1 MKITFNHD
9 TTMKKFGQI
18 LTVAIC
24 LTVALV
30 GCIKEESYKV
40 EKALL
45 TVDLTRGAASS
56 QQQGDR
62 IEDVMIWA
70 FRCKLDDEGKPSE
83 IQAGS
88 ATGWR
93 YQQNLNT
100 YQNISLHVELPICDG
115 EQDYI
120 VIAVLNT
127 KAFGAMSNTLG
138 SNITLGSNTTY
149 NELASTVFDAKG
161 AAFWQTYPDDSGKTP
176 ELMPISNWKTMTIK
190 STNTHPN
197 NCYKLTMPVYRAVAK
212 AQLYMNTSSD
222 KFTVTVTDAKVISSR
237 APVNGGVFTGNAKTV
252 DGANGEKSMQGN
264 SDEAAT
270 TPQPLG
276 TLNYAN
282 DVSKQMW
289 NTTIKTTTNTT
300 IKWSEVVV
308 DAVAANGNVND
319 PYTWVGST
327 FLYENGAALTETG
340 YDTEPKSNGGYY
352 MQVKYNVTVSGKTES
367 HTKYVPLP
375 ATIRNHDY
383 TVKATVE
390 QAVNGHLVI
399 NYVVTPWETTEID
412 VPDFN

>member
-1 MKITFNHD
+1 
-9 TTMKKFGQI
+9 MKKFGQI

-24 LTVALV
+24 LAVALV

-70 FRCKLDDEGKPSE
+70 FRCKLDDATGLASEVQEGP
-83 IQAGS
+83 

-127 KAFGAMSNTLG
+127 KAFGALSKELG
-138 SNITLGSNTTY
+138 SKTTY
-149 NELASTVFDAKG
+149 NDLASTVFDANKG
-161 AAFWQTYPDDSGKTP
+161 AAFWQTYPDDSGLTP

-190 STNTHPN
+190 STNTHPDH
-197 NCYKLTMPVYRAVAK
+197 CYQLTMPVYRAVAK

-222 KFTVTVTDAKVISSR
+222 KFTVTVKDAKVISSR

-252 DGANGEKSMQGN
+252 AGANGEMSMQGN
-264 SDEAAT
+264 SDAT
-270 TPQPLG
+270 VTLPNPLG
-276 TLNYAN
+276 TLNYADN
-282 DVSKQMW
+282 VSKQMW
-289 NTTIKTTTNTT
+289 NTDTNA
-300 IKWSEVVV
+300 WSNVTVS
-308 DAVAANGNVND
+308 AVAENGDVND
-319 PYTWVGST
+319 DYTWVGST

-340 YDTEPKSNGGYY
+340 YDTLPTSNGGYY
-352 MQVKYNVTVSGKTES
+352 MQVVYDVTVSGKTES

-375 ATIRNHDY
+375 ATVRNHDY

-390 QAVNGHLVI
+390 QAVTGDLVI
-399 NYVVTPWETTEID
+399 NYVVTEWETKTID
-412 VPDFN
+412 VPPFN

>member
-1 MKITFNHD
+1 MVTSQMMKITFNHD

-70 FRCKLDDEGKPSE
+70 FRCKLDDATGQPSE
-83 IQAGS
+83 VQEGP

-127 KAFGAMSNTLG
+127 KAFGAMSK
-138 SNITLGSNTTY
+138 TLGSNTEY
-149 NELASTVFDAKG
+149 NDLASTVFDANMG
-161 AAFWQTYPDDSGKTP
+161 AAFWQTYPNEAGTSP

-197 NCYKLTMPVYRAVAK
+197 NCYHLTMPVYRAVAK

-222 KFTVTVTDAKVISSR
+222 KFAVTVTDAKVISKN
-237 APVNGGVFTGNAKTV
+237 APVNGGVFTGNTKEV
-252 DGANGEKSMQGN
+252 KGANGEMSMQGN
-264 SDEAAT
+264 SDESVDL
-270 TPQPLG
+270 PNPLG
-276 TLNYAN
+276 TLNYADN
-282 DVSKQMW
+282 VSKQMW
-289 NTTIKTTTNTT
+289 NTATNA
-300 IKWSEVVV
+300 WSAVTVS
-308 DAVAANGNVND
+308 AVAESGDVND
-319 PYTWVGST
+319 DYTWVGST

-340 YDTEPKSNGGYY
+340 YDTLPTSNGGYY
-352 MQVKYNVTVSGKTES
+352 MQVKYDVTVSGKTES

-399 NYVVTPWETTEID
+399 NYVVTEWETKTID
-412 VPDFN
+412 VPPFN

>member
-1 MKITFNHD
+1 
-9 TTMKKFGQI
+9 MKKFGQI

-70 FRCKLDDEGKPSE
+70 FRCKLDDATGEPKE
-83 IQAGS
+83 VQAGS

-100 YQNISLHVELPICDG
+100 YQNISLHVELPICAG

-127 KAFGAMSNTLG
+127 KAFGALSND
-138 SNITLGSNTTY
+138 LGSNTTY
-149 NELASTVFDAKG
+149 EQLKATVFDANKG
-161 AAFWQTYPDDSGKTP
+161 ADFWQTYPNEDEKTP

-197 NCYKLTMPVYRAVAK
+197 NCYHLTMPVYRAVAK

-222 KFTVTVTDAKVISSR
+222 KFTVTVTDAKVISSH

-252 DGANGEKSMQGN
+252 DGANYEKSMQGN
-264 SDEAAT
+264 SDESVDL
-270 TPQPLG
+270 PNPLG
-276 TLNYAN
+276 TLNYG

-300 IKWSEVVV
+300 IKWSDVVV
-308 DAVAANGNVND
+308 DAVAENGDVND
-319 PYTWVGST
+319 DYTWVGST

-340 YDTEPKSNGGYY
+340 YDTLPTSNGGYY
-352 MQVKYNVTVSGKTES
+352 MQVKYDVTVSGKKES

-375 ATIRNHDY
+375 ATVRNHDY

-399 NYVVTPWETTEID
+399 NYVVTEWETKTID
-412 VPDFN
+412 VPPFN

>member
-1 MKITFNHD
+1 MTITFNHD

-70 FRCKLDDEGKPSE
+70 FRCKLDDATGQPSE
-83 IQAGS
+83 VQAGP
-88 ATGWR
+88 ATCWR

-100 YQNISLHVELPICDG
+100 YQNISLHVELPICAG

-127 KAFGAMSNTLG
+127 KAFGEELSKTLG
-138 SNITLGSNTTY
+138 SKTTY
-149 NELASTVFDAKG
+149 NELVSAVFDEKG
-161 AAFWQTYPDDSGKTP
+161 ADFWKTYPSGLTP

-197 NCYKLTMPVYRAVAK
+197 NCYHLTMPVYRAVAK

-222 KFTVTVTDAKVISSR
+222 KFTVTVKDAKVISKN

-289 NTTIKTTTNTT
+289 NTDKNDK
-300 IKWSEVVV
+300 KWNDVTVS
-308 DAVAANGNVND
+308 AVAENGDVSD

-340 YDTEPKSNGGYY
+340 YDTLPTSNGGYY
-352 MQVKYNVTVSGKTES
+352 MQVKYDVTVSGKTES

-390 QAVNGHLVI
+390 QAVTGDLVI
-399 NYVVTPWETTEID
+399 NYVVTPWEATEID

>member
-70 FRCKLDDEGKPSE
+70 FRCKLDDATGQPSE
-83 IQAGS
+83 VQAGP

-100 YQNISLHVELPICDG
+100 YQNISLHVELPICAG

-127 KAFGAMSNTLG
+127 KAFGALSKELG
-138 SNITLGSNTTY
+138 SKTTY
-149 NELASTVFDAKG
+149 DELASTVFDANKG
-161 AAFWQTYPDDSGKTP
+161 AAFWQTYPDDSGLTP

-212 AQLYMNTSSD
+212 AQLYMNTSSE
-222 KFTVTVTDAKVISSR
+222 KFTVTVKEAKVISSH
-237 APVNGGVFTGNAKTV
+237 APVNGGVFTGNAKEV
-252 DGANGEKSMQGN
+252 VGSNGEKSMQGN
-264 SDEAAT
+264 SDESVDL
-270 TPQPLG
+270 PNPLG

-282 DVSKQMW
+282 NVSKPMW
-289 NTTIKTTTNTT
+289 NTDKNDK
-300 IKWSEVVV
+300 KWNDVTVS
-308 DAVAANGNVND
+308 AVAESGDVND
-319 PYTWVGST
+319 DYTWVGST

-340 YDTEPKSNGGYY
+340 YDTEPTSNGGYY

-390 QAVNGHLVI
+390 QAVTGDLVI
-399 NYVVTPWETTEID
+399 NYEVTEWVTKTIY
-412 VPDFN
+412 VPPFN

>member
-70 FRCKLDDEGKPSE
+70 FRCKLDDATGQPSE
-83 IQAGS
+83 VQAGP

-100 YQNISLHVELPICDG
+100 YQNISLHVELPICAG

-127 KAFGAMSNTLG
+127 EAFGAMG
-138 SNITLGSNTTY
+138 KKLGSNTTY
-149 NELASTVFDAKG
+149 DELASTVFDAKD
-161 AAFWQTYPDDSGKTP
+161 AAFWQTYPNEAGTSP

-197 NCYKLTMPVYRAVAK
+197 NCYNLTMPVYRAVAK

-222 KFTVTVTDAKVISSR
+222 KFAVTVTDAQVISKN

-276 TLNYAN
+276 TLNYADN
-282 DVSKQMW
+282 VSKQMW
-289 NTTIKTTTNTT
+289 NTATNS
-300 IKWSEVVV
+300 WSNVVV
-308 DAVAANGNVND
+308 DAVAVNGDVND
-319 PYTWVGST
+319 DYTWVGST

-352 MQVKYNVTVSGKTES
+352 MQVKYDVTVSGKTES

-375 ATIRNHDY
+375 ATVRNHDY

-399 NYVVTPWETTEID
+399 NYVVTEWETKTID
-412 VPDFN
+412 VPPFN

>member
-1 MKITFNHD
+1 MVTSQMMTITFNHD

-70 FRCKLDDEGKPSE
+70 FRCKLDDATGQPSE
-83 IQAGS
+83 VQAGP

-100 YQNISLHVELPICDG
+100 YQNISLHVELPICAG

-127 KAFGAMSNTLG
+127 KAFGALSK
-138 SNITLGSNTTY
+138 TLGSNTTY

-161 AAFWQTYPDDSGKTP
+161 ADFWQTYPDDSGLTP

-197 NCYKLTMPVYRAVAK
+197 NCYHLTMPVYRAVAK

-222 KFTVTVTDAKVISSR
+222 KFTVTVKDAKVISKN
-237 APVNGGVFTGNAKTV
+237 APVNGGVFTGNTKTV

-264 SDEAAT
+264 SDESVDL
-270 TPQPLG
+270 PNPLG

-282 DVSKQMW
+282 DVSKPMW
-289 NTTIKTTTNTT
+289 NTDKNDK
-300 IKWSEVVV
+300 KWNDVTVS
-308 DAVAANGNVND
+308 AVAENGDVND
-319 PYTWVGST
+319 DYTWVGST

-352 MQVKYNVTVSGKTES
+352 MQVKYDVTVSDKTES

-375 ATIRNHDY
+375 ATVRNHDY

-399 NYVVTPWETTEID
+399 NYVVTEWETKTID
-412 VPDFN
+412 VPPFN

>member
-1 MKITFNHD
+1 
-9 TTMKKFGQI
+9 MKKFGQI

-24 LTVALV
+24 LAVALV

-70 FRCKLDDEGKPSE
+70 FRCKLDDATGQPSE
-83 IQAGS
+83 VQEGP

-93 YQQNLNT
+93 YQQGLNT

-127 KAFGAMSNTLG
+127 KAFGALSK
-138 SNITLGSNTTY
+138 TLGSNTTY
-149 NELASTVFDAKG
+149 NDLASTVFDANKG
-161 AAFWQTYPDDSGKTP
+161 AAFWQTYPDDSGLTP

-190 STNTHPN
+190 STNTHPDH
-197 NCYKLTMPVYRAVAK
+197 CYQLTMPVYRAVAK

-222 KFTVTVTDAKVISSR
+222 KFTVTVKDAKVISKN

-264 SDEAAT
+264 SDEAVN
-270 TPQPLG
+270 TPNPLG
-276 TLNYAN
+276 TLNYADN
-282 DVSKQMW
+282 VSKQMW
-289 NTTIKTTTNTT
+289 NTATNA
-300 IKWSEVVV
+300 WSNVVV
-308 DAVAANGNVND
+308 DAVAVNGDVND

-340 YDTEPKSNGGYY
+340 YDTLPTSNGGYY
-352 MQVKYNVTVSGKTES
+352 MQVKYDVTVSNKTES

-375 ATIRNHDY
+375 ATVRNHDY

-399 NYVVTPWETTEID
+399 NYVVTEWEIATIN
-412 VPDFN
+412 VPPFN

>member
-1 MKITFNHD
+1 MKN
-9 TTMKKFGQI
+9 FGRI
-18 LTVAIC
+18 LLIAVG

-56 QQQGDR
+56 QEQGDR

-70 FRCKLDDEGKPSE
+70 FKCTLNDTTGGVSDVQKGP
-83 IQAGS
+83 

-100 YQNISLHVELPICDG
+100 YQNISLHVELPICDS

-120 VIAVLNT
+120 IITVLNT
-127 KAFGAMSNTLG
+127 KAFGNL
-138 SNITLGSNTTY
+138 NYTLGSNTTY
-149 NELASTVFDAKG
+149 DELASAVFDAKG
-161 AAFWQTYPDDSGKTP
+161 ADFWQTYPDDTGKTP

-190 STNTHPN
+190 SANTHPD
-197 NCYKLTMPVYRAVAK
+197 NCYHMSMPVYRAVAK
-212 AQLYMNTSSD
+212 TQLYMNASSD
-222 KFTVTVTDAKVISSR
+222 KFQVKVTGAKVVSKS

-252 DGANGEKSMQGN
+252 DGSNGEKSMQGN
-264 SDEAAT
+264 SDETVT

-276 TLNYAN
+276 TLTNGA
-282 DVSKQMW
+282 VEKPLW
-289 NTTIKTTTNTT
+289 NTGTNA
-300 IKWSEVVV
+300 WSPVTVNTVSES
-308 DAVAANGNVND
+308 GN
-319 PYTWVGST
+319 YTWVGST
-327 FLYENGAALTETG
+327 FLYENAAALTETG
-340 YDTEPKSNGGYY
+340 YDAQPTSNGGYY
-352 MQVKYNVTVSGKTES
+352 MQVSYDVTVSGNTVS

-375 ATIRNHDY
+375 AIVRNHDY

-390 QAVNGHLVI
+390 QAVNGRLVI
-399 NYVVTPWETTEID
+399 NYEVTNWESATIN

>member
-70 FRCKLDDEGKPSE
+70 FRCKLDDATGQPSE
-83 IQAGS
+83 VQEGP

-127 KAFGAMSNTLG
+127 KAFGALSKTLG
-138 SNITLGSNTTY
+138 SKTTY
-149 NELASTVFDAKG
+149 DELASTVFDAKD
-161 AAFWQTYPDDSGKTP
+161 AAFWQTYPNEAGTSP

-222 KFTVTVTDAKVISSR
+222 KFAVTVTDAKVISKN

-264 SDEAAT
+264 SDESVDL
-270 TPQPLG
+270 PNPLG
-276 TLNYAN
+276 TLKYDA
-282 DVSKQMW
+282 VSKQMW
-289 NTTIKTTTNTT
+289 NTATNS
-300 IKWSEVVV
+300 WSAVVV
-308 DAVAANGNVND
+308 DAVAENGDVND
-319 PYTWVGST
+319 DYTWVGST
-327 FLYENGAALTETG
+327 FLYENGAKLTETG
-340 YDTEPKSNGGYY
+340 YDTKPTSNGGYY
-352 MQVKYNVTVSGKTES
+352 MQVKYDVTVSGKTES

-375 ATIRNHDY
+375 ATVRNHDY

-399 NYVVTPWETTEID
+399 NYVVTEWETKTID
-412 VPDFN
+412 VPPFN

>member
-70 FRCKLDDEGKPSE
+70 FRCKLDDASGQPSE
-83 IQAGS
+83 IQAGP

-93 YQQNLNT
+93 HQQNLDT
-100 YQNISLHVELPICDG
+100 YQNISLHVELPICTG

-127 KAFGAMSNTLG
+127 KAFGALSK
-138 SNITLGSNTTY
+138 TLGSNTTY

-161 AAFWQTYPDDSGKTP
+161 ADFWQTYPDKAGKAP

-197 NCYKLTMPVYRAVAK
+197 NCYHLTMPVYRAVAK

-222 KFTVTVTDAKVISSR
+222 KFAVTVKEAKVISKN

-264 SDEAAT
+264 SDESVFL
-270 TPQPLG
+270 PNPLG
-276 TLNYAN
+276 TLKYDA
-282 DVSKQMW
+282 VSKQMW
-289 NTTIKTTTNTT
+289 NTATNA
-300 IKWSEVVV
+300 WSEVTVS
-308 DAVAANGNVND
+308 AVASNGDVND
-319 PYTWVGST
+319 PYTWVGLT

-340 YDTEPKSNGGYY
+340 YDTEPTSNGGYY
-352 MQVKYNVTVSGKTES
+352 MQVKYDVTVSGKTES

-399 NYVVTPWETTEID
+399 NYVVTEWETKTID
-412 VPDFN
+412 VPPFN

>member
-1 MKITFNHD
+1 MVTSQMMKITFNHD

-70 FRCKLDDEGKPSE
+70 FRCKLDDASGQPSE
-83 IQAGS
+83 IQAGP

-93 YQQNLNT
+93 HQQNLDT
-100 YQNISLHVELPICDG
+100 YQNISLHVELPICTG

-127 KAFGAMSNTLG
+127 KAFGALSK
-138 SNITLGSNTTY
+138 TLGSNTTY

-161 AAFWQTYPDDSGKTP
+161 ADFWQTYPDKAGKAP

-197 NCYKLTMPVYRAVAK
+197 NCYHLTMPVYRAVAK

-222 KFTVTVTDAKVISSR
+222 KFAVTVKEAKVISKN

-264 SDEAAT
+264 SDESVFL
-270 TPQPLG
+270 PNPLG
-276 TLNYAN
+276 TLKYDA
-282 DVSKQMW
+282 VSKQMW
-289 NTTIKTTTNTT
+289 NTATNA
-300 IKWSEVVV
+300 WSEVTVS
-308 DAVAANGNVND
+308 AVASNGDVND
-319 PYTWVGST
+319 PYTWVGLT

-340 YDTEPKSNGGYY
+340 YDTEPTSNGGYY
-352 MQVKYNVTVSGKTES
+352 MQVKYDVTVSGKTES

-399 NYVVTPWETTEID
+399 NYVVTEWETKTID
-412 VPDFN
+412 VPPFN

>member
-56 QQQGDR
+56 QQQGDL
-62 IEDVMIWA
+62 INDVMIWA
-70 FRCKLDDEGKPSE
+70 FKCTLNDTTGGVESKSV
-83 IQAGS
+83 QAGP

-93 YQQNLNT
+93 HQQNLHT
-100 YQNISLHVELPICDG
+100 YQNISLHVELPICAG

-120 VIAVLNT
+120 IIAVLNT
-127 KAFGAMSNTLG
+127 DAFGEMSKK
-138 SNITLGSNTTY
+138 LGSNTTY
-149 NELASTVFDAKG
+149 DELASTVFDAKG
-161 AAFWQTYPDDSGKTP
+161 ADFWQTYPNEAGTSP

-197 NCYKLTMPVYRAVAK
+197 NCYHLTMPVYRAVAK

-222 KFTVTVTDAKVISSR
+222 KFAVTVTDAKVISKN
-237 APVNGGVFTGNAKTV
+237 APVNGGVFAGNAKTV
-252 DGANGEKSMQGN
+252 KGANDEMSMQGN

-276 TLNYAN
+276 TLNYADN
-282 DVSKQMW
+282 VSKQMW
-289 NTTIKTTTNTT
+289 NTATNA
-300 IKWSEVVV
+300 WSAVVV
-308 DAVAANGNVND
+308 DAVAENGDVND
-319 PYTWVGST
+319 DYTWVGST

-340 YDTEPKSNGGYY
+340 YDTLPISNGGYY
-352 MQVKYNVTVSGKTES
+352 MQVVYDVTVSNKTES

-375 ATIRNHDY
+375 ATVRNHDY

-399 NYVVTPWETTEID
+399 NYVVTEWETKTID
-412 VPDFN
+412 VPPFN

>member
-1 MKITFNHD
+1 MVTSQMMTITFNHD

-70 FRCKLDDEGKPSE
+70 FRCKLDDATGGVESKSV
-83 IQAGS
+83 QAGP

-93 YQQNLNT
+93 HQQNLDT
-100 YQNISLHVELPICDG
+100 YQNISLHVELPICAG

-127 KAFGAMSNTLG
+127 EAFGEMSKKLG
-138 SNITLGSNTTY
+138 SETTY
-149 NELASTVFDAKG
+149 DELVSTVFDAKG

-176 ELMPISNWKTMTIK
+176 QLMPISNWKTMTIK

-197 NCYKLTMPVYRAVAK
+197 HCYQLTMPVYRAVAK

-222 KFTVTVTDAKVISSR
+222 KFTVTVKDAKVISKN

-252 DGANGEKSMQGN
+252 DGSNGEKSMQGN

-276 TLNYAN
+276 TLNYADN
-282 DVSKQMW
+282 VSKQMW
-289 NTTIKTTTNTT
+289 NTATNA
-300 IKWSEVVV
+300 WSDVTVS
-308 DAVAANGNVND
+308 AVAVNGDVND
-319 PYTWVGST
+319 DYTWVGST

-340 YDTEPKSNGGYY
+340 YDTLPTSNGGYY

-399 NYVVTPWETTEID
+399 NYVVTEWETKTID
-412 VPDFN
+412 VPPFN

>member
-70 FRCKLDDEGKPSE
+70 FRCKLDDATGEPKE
-83 IQAGS
+83 VQAGS

-93 YQQNLNT
+93 HQQNLHT

-127 KAFGAMSNTLG
+127 DAFGAMSKKLG
-138 SNITLGSNTTY
+138 SETTY
-149 NELASTVFDAKG
+149 DELVSTVFDAKD

-222 KFTVTVTDAKVISSR
+222 KFTVTVTDAKVISKN

-264 SDEAAT
+264 SDKAAT

-276 TLNYAN
+276 ELTNGA
-282 DVSKQMW
+282 VEKQMW
-289 NTTIKTTTNTT
+289 NTATNA
-300 IKWSEVVV
+300 WSEVEI
-308 DAVAANGNVND
+308 DAVAESGDVND
-319 PYTWVGST
+319 DYTWVGST

-340 YDTEPKSNGGYY
+340 YDTLPTSNGGYY
-352 MQVKYNVTVSGKTES
+352 MQVKYDVTVSDKTES

-375 ATIRNHDY
+375 ATVRNHDY

-399 NYVVTPWETTEID
+399 NYVVTEWETKTIN
-412 VPDFN
+412 VPPFN

>member
-1 MKITFNHD
+1 MTITFNHD

-70 FRCKLDDEGKPSE
+70 FRCKLDDATGQPSE
-83 IQAGS
+83 VQEGP

-100 YQNISLHVELPICDG
+100 YQNISLHVELPICAG

-120 VIAVLNT
+120 VIAVINT
-127 KAFGAMSNTLG
+127 EAFGALSK
-138 SNITLGSNTTY
+138 TLGSNTTY
-149 NELASTVFDAKG
+149 NELASTVFDAEG
-161 AAFWQTYPDDSGKTP
+161 ADFWQTYPSDSGLTP
-176 ELMPISNWKTMTIK
+176 QLMPISNWKTMTIK
-190 STNTHPN
+190 STNTHPD

-222 KFTVTVTDAKVISSR
+222 KFTVTVKDAKVISKN

-264 SDEAAT
+264 SDGDET
-270 TPQPLG
+270 VKTPKPLG
-276 TLNYAN
+276 ELTNG
-282 DVSKQMW
+282 DVEKQMW
-289 NTTIKTTTNTT
+289 NTDKNA
-300 IKWSEVVV
+300 WSYVEV
-308 DAVAANGNVND
+308 DAVAVNGDVND

-327 FLYENGAALTETG
+327 FLYENGATLTETG
-340 YDTEPKSNGGYY
+340 YDTLPTSNGGYY
-352 MQVKYNVTVSGKTES
+352 MQVKYDVTVSDKTES

-399 NYVVTPWETTEID
+399 NYVVTEWETKTID
-412 VPDFN
+412 VPPFN

>member
-70 FRCKLDDEGKPSE
+70 FRCKLDDTSGQPSE
-83 IQAGS
+83 VQAGP

-93 YQQNLNT
+93 HQQNLDT
-100 YQNISLHVELPICDG
+100 YQNISLHVELPICTG

-127 KAFGAMSNTLG
+127 EAFGEMSKKLG
-138 SNITLGSNTTY
+138 SSTTY
-149 NELASTVFDAKG
+149 DELVSAVFDEKG
-161 AAFWQTYPDDSGKTP
+161 ADFWKTYPSGLTP

-197 NCYKLTMPVYRAVAK
+197 HCYQLTMPVYRAVAK

-222 KFTVTVTDAKVISSR
+222 KFTVTVKDAKVISKN
-237 APVNGGVFTGNAKTV
+237 APVNGGVFTGNTKTV

-264 SDEAAT
+264 SDEGVT

-276 TLNYAN
+276 TLKYDA
-282 DVSKQMW
+282 VSKQMW
-289 NTTIKTTTNTT
+289 NTATNA
-300 IKWSEVVV
+300 WSAVVV
-308 DAVAANGNVND
+308 DAVAENGDVND
-319 PYTWVGST
+319 DYTWVGST

-340 YDTEPKSNGGYY
+340 YDTLPTSNGGYY
-352 MQVKYNVTVSGKTES
+352 MQVKYDVTVSGKTES

-375 ATIRNHDY
+375 ATVRNHDY

-390 QAVNGHLVI
+390 QAVTGDLVI
-399 NYVVTPWETTEID
+399 NYEVTEWVTKTFN
-412 VPDFN
+412 VPPFN

>member
-1 MKITFNHD
+1 MVTSQMMTITFNHD

-45 TVDLTRGAASS
+45 TVDLTRGATSS

-70 FRCKLDDEGKPSE
+70 FRCKLDDTTGQPSE
-83 IQAGS
+83 VQEGP

-127 KAFGAMSNTLG
+127 KAFGALSK
-138 SNITLGSNTTY
+138 TLGSNTTY
-149 NELASTVFDAKG
+149 NDLASTVFDAKD

-190 STNTHPN
+190 STNTHSN

-222 KFTVTVTDAKVISSR
+222 KFAVTVTDAKVISSH

-264 SDEAAT
+264 SDESAT

-276 TLNYAN
+276 TLNYG

-289 NTTIKTTTNTT
+289 NTDKNA
-300 IKWSEVVV
+300 WSNVVV
-308 DAVAANGNVND
+308 DAVAKNGDVND

-340 YDTEPKSNGGYY
+340 YDTLPTSNGGYY
-352 MQVKYNVTVSGKTES
+352 MQVKYNVTVSDKTES

-375 ATIRNHDY
+375 ATVRNHDY

-399 NYVVTPWETTEID
+399 NYVVTEWETKTID
-412 VPDFN
+412 VPPFN

>member
-1 MKITFNHD
+1 MATSQMMKITFNHD

-70 FRCKLDDEGKPSE
+70 FRCKLDDATGKASEVQEGP
-83 IQAGS
+83 

-120 VIAVLNT
+120 IIAVLNT
-127 KAFGAMSNTLG
+127 KAFGALSK
-138 SNITLGSNTTY
+138 TLGSNTTY
-149 NELASTVFDAKG
+149 NDLVSTVFDANKG
-161 AAFWQTYPDDSGKTP
+161 AAFWQTYPNEAGTSP

-197 NCYKLTMPVYRAVAK
+197 NCYHLTMPVYRAVAK

-222 KFTVTVTDAKVISSR
+222 KFAVTVTDAKVISTK

-264 SDEAAT
+264 SDEGVT
-270 TPQPLG
+270 LPDPLG
-276 TLNYAN
+276 TLKYDA
-282 DVSKQMW
+282 VSKQMW
-289 NTTIKTTTNTT
+289 NTSTNA
-300 IKWSEVVV
+300 WS
-308 DAVAANGNVND
+308 AVAVSAVAVNGDVND
-319 PYTWVGST
+319 DYTWVGST

-340 YDTEPKSNGGYY
+340 YDTLPTSNGGYY

-375 ATIRNHDY
+375 ATVRNHDY

-399 NYVVTPWETTEID
+399 NYVVTEWETKTID
-412 VPDFN
+412 VPPFN

>member
-70 FRCKLDDEGKPSE
+70 FRCKLDDATGQPSE
-83 IQAGS
+83 VQEGP

-127 KAFGAMSNTLG
+127 KAFGALSK
-138 SNITLGSNTTY
+138 TLGSNTTY
-149 NELASTVFDAKG
+149 NDLASTVFDANKG
-161 AAFWQTYPDDSGKTP
+161 AAFWQTYPNEAGTTP

-190 STNTHPN
+190 STNTHPDH
-197 NCYKLTMPVYRAVAK
+197 CYKLTMPVYRAVAK

-222 KFTVTVTDAKVISSR
+222 KFAVTVTDAKVISSR
-237 APVNGGVFTGNAKTV
+237 APINGGVFTGNAKTV

-264 SDEAAT
+264 SDEGVFL
-270 TPQPLG
+270 PNPLG
-276 TLNYAN
+276 TLKYDA
-282 DVSKQMW
+282 VSKQMW
-289 NTTIKTTTNTT
+289 NTATNA
-300 IKWSEVVV
+300 WS
-308 DAVAANGNVND
+308 AVAVSAVAENGDVND
-319 PYTWVGST
+319 DYTWVGST

-340 YDTEPKSNGGYY
+340 YDTLPSSNGGYY
-352 MQVKYNVTVSGKTES
+352 MQVKYDVTVSGKTES

-375 ATIRNHDY
+375 ATVRNHDY

-399 NYVVTPWETTEID
+399 NYVVTEWETKTID

>member
-1 MKITFNHD
+1 MVTSQMMKITFNHD

-100 YQNISLHVELPICDG
+100 YQNISLHVELPICAG

-127 KAFGAMSNTLG
+127 KAFGAMSK
-138 SNITLGSNTTY
+138 TLGSNTTY
-149 NELASTVFDAKG
+149 NELASTVFDANKG
-161 AAFWQTYPDDSGKTP
+161 AAFWQTYPDDSGLTP

-222 KFTVTVTDAKVISSR
+222 KFAVTVKDAKVISKN

-264 SDEAAT
+264 SDESVT
-270 TPQPLG
+270 LPNPLG
-276 TLNYAN
+276 TLKYDA
-282 DVSKQMW
+282 VSKQMW
-289 NTTIKTTTNTT
+289 NTTIKTT
-300 IKWSEVVV
+300 IKWSNVVV
-308 DAVAANGNVND
+308 DAVAESGDVND
-319 PYTWVGST
+319 DYTWVGST
-327 FLYENGAALTETG
+327 FLYENGAKLTETG
-340 YDTEPKSNGGYY
+340 YDTLPTSNGVYY
-352 MQVKYNVTVSGKTES
+352 MQVKYDVTVSDKTES

-375 ATIRNHDY
+375 ATVRNHDY

-412 VPDFN
+412 VRDFN

>member
-1 MKITFNHD
+1 MTITFNHD

-70 FRCKLDDEGKPSE
+70 FRCKLDDDTGQPLEVQEGP
-83 IQAGS
+83 

-127 KAFGAMSNTLG
+127 NAFGEMSKK
-138 SNITLGSNTTY
+138 LGSNTTY
-149 NELASTVFDAKG
+149 NDLASTVFDANKG
-161 AAFWQTYPDDSGKTP
+161 AAFWQTYPNEAGTSP

-197 NCYKLTMPVYRAVAK
+197 HCYQLTMPVYRAVAK

-222 KFTVTVTDAKVISSR
+222 KFAVTVKDAKVISKN
-237 APVNGGVFTGNAKTV
+237 APVNGGVFTGNAKEV
-252 DGANGEKSMQGN
+252 EGANGEMSMQGN
-264 SDEAAT
+264 SDESVT
-270 TPQPLG
+270 TPNPLG
-276 TLNYAN
+276 ALNYAN
-282 DVSKQMW
+282 NVSKQMW

-300 IKWSEVVV
+300 IKWSDVVV
-308 DAVAANGNVND
+308 DAVASNGDVND
-319 PYTWVGST
+319 DYTWVGST

-340 YDTEPKSNGGYY
+340 YDTLPTSNGGYY
-352 MQVKYNVTVSGKTES
+352 MQVEYNVTVSGKTES

-375 ATIRNHDY
+375 ATVRNHDY

-399 NYVVTPWETTEID
+399 NYIVTEWETKTID
-412 VPDFN
+412 VPPFN

>member
-1 MKITFNHD
+1 MTITFNHD

-70 FRCKLDDEGKPSE
+70 FRCKLDDATGQPSE
-83 IQAGS
+83 VQAGP

-100 YQNISLHVELPICDG
+100 YQNISLHVELPICAG

-127 KAFGAMSNTLG
+127 KAFGAMSKE
-138 SNITLGSNTTY
+138 LGSNTTY
-149 NELASTVFDAKG
+149 NDLASTVFDANKG
-161 AAFWQTYPDDSGKTP
+161 AAFWQTYPNEAGTSP

-190 STNTHPN
+190 STNTHPDH
-197 NCYKLTMPVYRAVAK
+197 CYELTMPVYRAVAK

-222 KFTVTVTDAKVISSR
+222 KFAVTVTEAKVVSKN
-237 APVNGGVFTGNAKTV
+237 APVNGGVFTGNTKEV
-252 DGANGEKSMQGN
+252 VGSNGEKSMQGN
-264 SDEAAT
+264 SDESVDL
-270 TPQPLG
+270 PNPLG
-276 TLNYAN
+276 TLKYDA
-282 DVSKQMW
+282 VSKQMW
-289 NTTIKTTTNTT
+289 NTATNA
-300 IKWSEVVV
+300 WSNVVV
-308 DAVAANGNVND
+308 DAVAENGDVND
-319 PYTWVGST
+319 DYTWVGST
-327 FLYENGAALTETG
+327 FLYENSAALTETG
-340 YDTEPKSNGGYY
+340 YDTLPTSNGGYY
-352 MQVKYNVTVSGKTES
+352 MQVVYEVTVSNKTES

-375 ATIRNHDY
+375 ATVRNHDY

-390 QAVNGHLVI
+390 QAVTGDLVI
-399 NYVVTPWETTEID
+399 NYEVTEWVTKTID
-412 VPDFN
+412 VPPFN

>member
-1 MKITFNHD
+1 
-9 TTMKKFGQI
+9 MKKFGQI

-70 FRCKLDDEGKPSE
+70 FRCKLDDATGQPSE
-83 IQAGS
+83 VQEGP

-127 KAFGAMSNTLG
+127 EAFGALSKELG
-138 SNITLGSNTTY
+138 SKTTY
-149 NELASTVFDAKG
+149 DELASTVFDAKG
-161 AAFWQTYPDDSGKTP
+161 AAFWQTYPNEAGTSP

-222 KFTVTVTDAKVISSR
+222 KFTVTVKDAKVISKN

-264 SDEAAT
+264 SDESVDL
-270 TPQPLG
+270 PNPLG
-276 TLNYAN
+276 KLNYDA
-282 DVSKQMW
+282 VSKQMW
-289 NTTIKTTTNTT
+289 NTATNA
-300 IKWSEVVV
+300 WSEVTVS
-308 DAVAANGNVND
+308 AVAVNGDVND
-319 PYTWVGST
+319 DYTWVGST

-340 YDTEPKSNGGYY
+340 YDTLPTSNGGYY
-352 MQVKYNVTVSGKTES
+352 MQVKYDVTVSGKTES

-375 ATIRNHDY
+375 ATVRNHDY

-399 NYVVTPWETTEID
+399 NYVVTEWETKTID
-412 VPDFN
+412 VPPFN

>member
-1 MKITFNHD
+1 MKN
-9 TTMKKFGQI
+9 FGRI
-18 LTVAIC
+18 LLIAVG

-45 TVDLTRGAASS
+45 TVDLTRGATSS
-56 QQQGDR
+56 QEQGDR
-62 IEDVMIWA
+62 IQDVMIWA
-70 FRCKLDDEGKPSE
+70 FKCTLDDTTGGVKSVQEGP
-83 IQAGS
+83 

-115 EQDYI
+115 EQDYL

-127 KAFGAMSNTLG
+127 QAFGKLSSTSVDNTFG
-138 SNITLGSNTTY
+138 STTTY
-149 NELASTVFDAKG
+149 EQLRSMVFDAKG
-161 AAFWQTYPDDSGKTP
+161 AAFWQTYPNDAGKTP

-190 STNTHPN
+190 SSNTHPD
-197 NCYKLTMPVYRAVAK
+197 NCYHMSMPVYRAVAK
-212 AQLYMNTSSD
+212 AQLYMNASSD
-222 KFTVTVTDAKVISSR
+222 KFAVNVTGAKIISKS

-252 DGANGEKSMQGN
+252 DGSNGEKSMQGN
-264 SDEAAT
+264 SDET
-270 TPQPLG
+270 VTIPQPLG
-276 TLNYAN
+276 TLTNGA
-282 DVSKQMW
+282 VEKPLW
-289 NTTIKTTTNTT
+289 NTSTNA
-300 IKWSEVVV
+300 WSNVTVNT
-308 DAVAANGNVND
+308 VAQSGNAASD

-340 YDTEPKSNGGYY
+340 YDAVPTSNGGYY
-352 MQVKYNVTVSGKTES
+352 MQINYNVTVSDKTES

-375 ATIRNHDY
+375 ATVRNHDY

-390 QAVNGHLVI
+390 QAVSGILVI
-399 NYVVTPWETTEID
+399 NYIVTEWENTTIN

>member
-1 MKITFNHD
+1 MVTSQMMTITFNHD

-70 FRCKLDDEGKPSE
+70 FRCTLDEATGEPKE
-83 IQAGS
+83 VQAGS

-93 YQQNLNT
+93 HQQNLHT
-100 YQNISLHVELPICDG
+100 YQNISLHVELPICAG

-127 KAFGAMSNTLG
+127 KAFGALSK
-138 SNITLGSNTTY
+138 TLGSNTTY
-149 NELASTVFDAKG
+149 NELASTVFDANKG
-161 AAFWQTYPDDSGKTP
+161 AAFWQTYPNEAGTSP

-222 KFTVTVTDAKVISSR
+222 KFAVTVTDAKVISKN

-264 SDEAAT
+264 SDESVDL
-270 TPQPLG
+270 PNPLG
-276 TLNYAN
+276 TLNYADN
-282 DVSKQMW
+282 VSKQMW
-289 NTTIKTTTNTT
+289 NTATNA
-300 IKWSEVVV
+300 WSAVTVS
-308 DAVAANGNVND
+308 AVAANGDVSD

-340 YDTEPKSNGGYY
+340 YDTLPTSNGGYY

-375 ATIRNHDY
+375 ATVRNHDY

-399 NYVVTPWETTEID
+399 NYVVTEWETKTID
-412 VPDFN
+412 VPPFN

>member
-1 MKITFNHD
+1 MTITFNHD

-70 FRCKLDDEGKPSE
+70 FKCTLNDTTGGVESKSV
-83 IQAGS
+83 QAGP

-93 YQQNLNT
+93 HQQNLHT
-100 YQNISLHVELPICDG
+100 YQNISLHVELPICAG

-120 VIAVLNT
+120 IIAVLNT
-127 KAFGAMSNTLG
+127 EAFGEMSKKLG
-138 SNITLGSNTTY
+138 SSTTY
-149 NELASTVFDAKG
+149 DELASTVFDAKG

-197 NCYKLTMPVYRAVAK
+197 NCYHLTMPVYRAVAK
-212 AQLYMNTSSD
+212 AQLYMNTSSN
-222 KFTVTVTDAKVISSR
+222 KFAVTVTDAKVISKN

-264 SDEAAT
+264 SDESVDL
-270 TPQPLG
+270 PNPLG
-276 TLNYAN
+276 TLNYADN
-282 DVSKQMW
+282 VSKQMW
-289 NTTIKTTTNTT
+289 NTATNV
-300 IKWSEVVV
+300 WSAVVV
-308 DAVAANGNVND
+308 DAVAENGDVND
-319 PYTWVGST
+319 DYTWVGST

-340 YDTEPKSNGGYY
+340 YDTLPTSNGGYY
-352 MQVKYNVTVSGKTES
+352 MQVKYDVTVSGKTES

-375 ATIRNHDY
+375 ATVRNHDY

-399 NYVVTPWETTEID
+399 NYVVTEWETKTID
-412 VPDFN
+412 VPPFN

>member
-1 MKITFNHD
+1 
-9 TTMKKFGQI
+9 MKKFGQI

-70 FRCKLDDEGKPSE
+70 FRCKLDDATGQPSDV
-83 IQAGS
+83 QAGS

-127 KAFGAMSNTLG
+127 EAFGEMSKTLG
-138 SNITLGSNTTY
+138 SKTTY
-149 NELASTVFDAKG
+149 DELASTVFDAKD
-161 AAFWQTYPDDSGKTP
+161 AAFWQTYPNKAGTSP

-190 STNTHPN
+190 STNTHPD
-197 NCYKLTMPVYRAVAK
+197 NCYHLTMPVYRAVAK

-222 KFTVTVTDAKVISSR
+222 KFTVTVKEAKVVSSR

-252 DGANGEKSMQGN
+252 DGANLEKSMQGN
-264 SDEAAT
+264 SDESVDL
-270 TPQPLG
+270 PNPLG
-276 TLNYAN
+276 TLNYADN
-282 DVSKQMW
+282 VSKQMW
-289 NTTIKTTTNTT
+289 NTATNA
-300 IKWSEVVV
+300 WS
-308 DAVAANGNVND
+308 AVAVSAVAVNGDVND
-319 PYTWVGST
+319 DYTWVGST

-340 YDTEPKSNGGYY
+340 YDTLPTSNGGYY
-352 MQVKYNVTVSGKTES
+352 MQVKYDVTVSGKIES

-375 ATIRNHDY
+375 ATVRNHDY

-399 NYVVTPWETTEID
+399 NYVVTEWETKTIN
-412 VPDFN
+412 VPPFN

>member
-1 MKITFNHD
+1 MTITFNHD

-70 FRCKLDDEGKPSE
+70 FRCKLDDATGGVESKSV
-83 IQAGS
+83 QAGP

-93 YQQNLNT
+93 HQQNLDT
-100 YQNISLHVELPICDG
+100 YQNISLHVELPICAG

-127 KAFGAMSNTLG
+127 EAFGEMSKKLG
-138 SNITLGSNTTY
+138 SETTY
-149 NELASTVFDAKG
+149 DELVSTVFDAKG

-176 ELMPISNWKTMTIK
+176 QLMPISNWKTMTIK

-197 NCYKLTMPVYRAVAK
+197 HCYQLTMPVYRAVAK

-222 KFTVTVTDAKVISSR
+222 KFTVTVKDAKVISKN

-252 DGANGEKSMQGN
+252 DGSNGEKSMQGN

-276 TLNYAN
+276 TLNYADN
-282 DVSKQMW
+282 VSKQMW
-289 NTTIKTTTNTT
+289 NTATNA
-300 IKWSEVVV
+300 WSDVTVS
-308 DAVAANGNVND
+308 AVAVNGDVND
-319 PYTWVGST
+319 DYTWVGST

-340 YDTEPKSNGGYY
+340 YDTEPTSNGGYY
-352 MQVKYNVTVSGKTES
+352 MQVKYDVTVSGKTES

-375 ATIRNHDY
+375 ATVRNHDY

-399 NYVVTPWETTEID
+399 NYVVTEWETKTID
-412 VPDFN
+412 VPPFN

>member
-70 FRCKLDDEGKPSE
+70 FRCKLDDASGQPSE
-83 IQAGS
+83 VQAGP

-100 YQNISLHVELPICDG
+100 YQNISLHVELPICAG

-127 KAFGAMSNTLG
+127 KAFGEMSK
-138 SNITLGSNTTY
+138 TLGSNTTY
-149 NELASTVFDAKG
+149 NDLASTVFDAKG
-161 AAFWQTYPDDSGKTP
+161 ADFWQTYPDDSGLTP
-176 ELMPISNWKTMTIK
+176 QLMPISNWKTMTIK

-197 NCYKLTMPVYRAVAK
+197 NCYHLTMPVYRAVAK

-264 SDEAAT
+264 SDESAK
-270 TPQPLG
+270 TPNPLG
-276 TLNYAN
+276 TLNYADN
-282 DVSKQMW
+282 VSKQMW
-289 NTTIKTTTNTT
+289 NTATN
-300 IKWSEVVV
+300 KWSDVVV
-308 DAVAANGNVND
+308 DAVAENGDVND
-319 PYTWVGST
+319 DYTWVGST
-327 FLYENGAALTETG
+327 FLYENGAALDIDG
-340 YDTEPKSNGGYY
+340 YDTKPTGGADNGGYY
-352 MQVKYNVTVSGKTES
+352 MQVKYDVTVSGKTES

-375 ATIRNHDY
+375 ATVRNHDY

-399 NYVVTPWETTEID
+399 NYVVTEWETKTID
-412 VPDFN
+412 VPPFN

>member
-1 MKITFNHD
+1 
-9 TTMKKFGQI
+9 MKKFGQI

-40 EKALL
+40 EKALF
-45 TVDLTRGAASS
+45 TVDLTRGATSS
-56 QQQGDR
+56 QEQGDR
-62 IEDVMIWA
+62 IQDVMIWA
-70 FRCKLDDEGKPSE
+70 FKCTLDDTTGGVKSVQEGP
-83 IQAGS
+83 

-115 EQDYI
+115 EQDYL

-127 KAFGAMSNTLG
+127 QAFGKLSSTSVDNTFG
-138 SNITLGSNTTY
+138 STTTY
-149 NELASTVFDAKG
+149 EQLRSMVFDAKG
-161 AAFWQTYPDDSGKTP
+161 AAFWQTYPNDAGKTP

-190 STNTHPN
+190 SSNTHPD
-197 NCYKLTMPVYRAVAK
+197 NCYHMSMPVYRAVAK

-222 KFTVTVTDAKVISSR
+222 KFTVNVTGAKIISKS
-237 APVNGGVFTGNAKTV
+237 APINGGVFTGNAKTV
-252 DGANGEKSMQGN
+252 DGSNGEKSMQGN
-264 SDEAAT
+264 SDET
-270 TPQPLG
+270 VTIPQPLG
-276 TLNYAN
+276 TLTNGA
-282 DVSKQMW
+282 VEKPLW
-289 NTTIKTTTNTT
+289 NTSTNA
-300 IKWSEVVV
+300 WSNVTVNT
-308 DAVAANGNVND
+308 VAQSGNAASD

-340 YDTEPKSNGGYY
+340 YDTQPTSNGGYY
-352 MQVKYNVTVSGKTES
+352 MQVEYDVTVSDKRES

-375 ATIRNHDY
+375 ATVRNHDY

-399 NYVVTPWETTEID
+399 NYIVTEWETKTID
-412 VPDFN
+412 VPPFN